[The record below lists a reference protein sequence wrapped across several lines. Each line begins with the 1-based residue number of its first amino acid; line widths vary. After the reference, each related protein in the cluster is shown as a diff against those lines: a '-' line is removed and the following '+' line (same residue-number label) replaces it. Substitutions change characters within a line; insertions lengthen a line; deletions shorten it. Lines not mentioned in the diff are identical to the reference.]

1 MNFLFMFFDELNL
14 KDKGVSKTGIDET
27 RQLLNIFMSSIQE
40 DQALH
45 QCILEVVHWFCT
57 VLISFIHFFL

>member
-1 MNFLFMFFDELNL
+1 MNFLFMFFEELNL
-14 KDKGVSKTGIDET
+14 RDKGVFKTGIDET

-45 QCILEVVHWFCT
+45 QCILEVVHLFCS
-57 VLISFIHFFL
+57 VLISFIHLF

>member
-45 QCILEVVHWFCT
+45 QCILEVVH
-57 VLISFIHFFL
+57 